1 MNALWYHLRA
11 AAAGA
16 RRFGRLVVF
25 GFEQIVLSRLF
36 ERRKLAKTLTAA
48 LLRTKGVALAPPE
61 LTVFNASGP
70 APGWSHG
77 FNSVNA
83 ALFLNLRTAS
93 DLSAGRHALPA
104 PAFRGVYLWDSAFIA
119 QVWKWWDPEV
129 AFDVL
134 EAVIR
139 GRDGDRLQH
148 FISEFTAS
156 DLTQPPLLAWSM
168 ARLQET
174 TAPASFRERVQQS
187 YDALCAYHLWLRTH
201 RRLGDGAYAWAHAY
215 ESGVENAPRF
225 GSRDERTLRDTRQTG
240 APDLCAYIVLQ
251 GEALA
256 ALALALDRTVEA
268 RAFFAMAEDARR
280 ATNAHLW
287 CDDDGLYFDRDAS
300 GRLRSRTVA
309 SLLPLWAGI
318 PDEARAA
325 RLIAHVLDPDQFNT
339 LIPIPSV
346 ALSDPDFELD
356 MWRGPVWINTAFAV
370 IEGLRRYARH
380 ADAAELAFRLCDGVY
395 RTHQETGHFYEFYDP
410 TALGV
415 KHLHRKRGNR
425 WKRLTLGRGPV
436 TDFVGWTG
444 LVNTVVLEILFGLH
458 GSPEAPALQP
468 RFPERAVG
476 WRFELALPVWDATIQ
491 LEVLPGRVTRGA
503 IECAGERRAFSA
515 AFGEKVSFHA
525 TEAAG
530 A

>member
-1 MNALWYHLRA
+1 MSTLWYNLRT

-36 ERRKLAKTLTAA
+36 ERRKLAKTVTAA
-48 LLRTKGVALAPPE
+48 LLRTKDIALPPPE
-61 LTVFNASGP
+61 LEVFNASGAVP
-70 APGWSHG
+70 NWSHG

-83 ALFLNLRTAS
+83 ALFLNLRTAG

-134 EAVIR
+134 DAVVR

-148 FISEFTAS
+148 FISEFAAS
-156 DLTQPPLLAWSM
+156 DLTQPPLLAWSL
-168 ARLQET
+168 ARLDE
-174 TAPASFRERVQQS
+174 TAPRARFRVWAERH
-187 YDALCAYHLWLRTH
+187 YDALAAYHRWLQAH
-201 RRLGDGAYAWAHAY
+201 RRLADGTYAWAHAY

-225 GSRDERTLRDTRQTG
+225 GARDERALRDTRQTG
-240 APDLCAYIVLQ
+240 APDLCAYMVLQ
-251 GEALA
+251 SEALA
-256 ALALALDRTVEA
+256 VLALSLDRPAEA
-268 RAFFAMAEDARR
+268 RTFYAMAGDVRAATDAQ
-280 ATNAHLW
+280 LW
-287 CDDDGLYFDRDAS
+287 CDDDGLYFDRDAG

-318 PDEARAA
+318 PDETQAA
-325 RLIAHVLDPDQFNT
+325 RLVAHVLDPAQFNT

-346 ALSDPDFELD
+346 ALSDRDFERD

-370 IEGLRRYARH
+370 IEGLRRYGYHDEAT
-380 ADAAELAFRLCDGVY
+380 ELAFRLCDGVY
-395 RTHQETGHFYEFYDP
+395 RTHHETGHFYEFYDP

-415 KHLHRKRGNR
+415 KQLHRKRGNR
-425 WKRLTLGRGPV
+425 WKRLTLGAGPV

-444 LVNTVVLEILFGLH
+444 LVNTTLLEMLFGLH
-458 GSPEAPALQP
+458 GSRDAPALQP
-468 RFPERAVG
+468 RFPERAAG
-476 WRFELALPVWDATIQ
+476 WRFALALPVWDASVD
-491 LEVLPGRVTRGA
+491 LEVLPGRVTRGE
-503 IECAGERRAFSA
+503 IEHAGARRAFSA

-525 TEAAG
+525 MEPAPA
-530 A
+530 